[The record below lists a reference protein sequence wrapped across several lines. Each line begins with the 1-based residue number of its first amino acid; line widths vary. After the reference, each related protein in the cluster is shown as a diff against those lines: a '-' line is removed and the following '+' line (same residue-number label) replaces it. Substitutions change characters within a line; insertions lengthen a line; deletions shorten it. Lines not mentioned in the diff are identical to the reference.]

1 MFVRVKKSPHS
12 EKKAVQI
19 VESFRVGGK
28 VRQRIVRHVGMAKD
42 EEELKKLIELAEYI
56 RARMESE
63 ERPGLFS
70 AEEMAR
76 YAIEGR
82 KEKGEKELKVDLRR
96 LREKKRVVVGIHEAY
111 GRIYKELGFDRVI
124 GNPARRRAGV
134 RNLFHIVMGRL
145 SSGGSKMRTVKEME
159 EGFGVELSLPSVYR
173 MMDLLDEGV
182 KRRIE
187 DRAYDAACGLLGGR
201 IKVIFYDC
209 TTIYFESF
217 KEDEIRRK
225 GYSKDMKFNET
236 QVLLGVMVT
245 ERGLPVGY
253 EVYEGSRYEGNTVRD
268 AIEKIRERYKVEE
281 VIFVGDSGILNKK
294 NIEMIEKLGGKY
306 ILGARI
312 KGMSKEVKEEIGK
325 RESYREVVSRDGERL
340 WIKEIELG
348 EGKRL
353 IVTFSEARARK
364 DAEDRQEA
372 IERLMKKIENGGL
385 RPEDL
390 VRNYGYKRFIK
401 VEGECEVKIDE
412 KKIEE
417 DKKWDGLH
425 GVITN
430 HEGMKAEEV
439 IAQYGGLWQVE
450 ETFRITKHDLKV
462 RPIYHW
468 TPRRIRAHIAIC
480 FMALCCARHLEYRL
494 AVQKKAMSV
503 ERIRRALNSVQVSIL
518 EHIDTKA
525 LYGIPSLIREDAKII
540 YDTLGLKLSDV
551 PYEIK
556 RKESNKELSS
566 PYARV

>member
-82 KEKGEKELKVDLRR
+82 KEKGEKELRVDLRR

-145 SSGGSKMRTVKEME
+145 SSGGSKMRTVKEMG

-182 KRRIE
+182 KKRIE
-187 DRAYDAACGLLGGR
+187 ERAYDAACGLLGGR

-325 RESYREVVSRDGERL
+325 RESYKEVVSRDGERL

-353 IVTFSEARARK
+353 IVSFSEARARK

-372 IERLMKKIENGGL
+372 IQRLMKKIENGGL

-430 HEGMKAEEV
+430 DEGMKAEEV

>member
-145 SSGGSKMRTVKEME
+145 SSGGSKMRTVKEMG
-159 EGFGVELSLPSVYR
+159 EGFGVELSLASVYR

-182 KRRIE
+182 KKRIE
-187 DRAYDAACGLLGGR
+187 ERAYDAACGLLGGR

-217 KEDEIRRK
+217 KEDEIRRN
-225 GYSKDMKFNET
+225 GYSKDMEFNET
-236 QVLLGVMVT
+236 QVLVGVMVT

-268 AIEKIRERYKVEE
+268 AIEKIRGRYKVEE

-306 ILGARI
+306 ILGVRI

-325 RESYREVVSRDGERL
+325 RESYKEVVSRDGERL

-353 IVTFSEARARK
+353 IVSFSEARARK

-372 IERLMKKIENGGL
+372 IQRLMKKIENGGL

-390 VRNYGYKRFIK
+390 VMNYGYKRFIK

-439 IAQYGGLWQVE
+439 IAQYGGLRQVE

-503 ERIRRALNSVQVSIL
+503 ERIRQALNSVQVSIL

>member
-82 KEKGEKELKVDLRR
+82 KEKGEKELRVDLRK

-145 SSGGSKMRTVKEME
+145 SSGVSKMRTVKEMG

-268 AIEKIRERYKVEE
+268 AIEKIRRRYKVEE

-325 RESYREVVSRDGERL
+325 RESYKEVVSRDGERL

-372 IERLMKKIENGGL
+372 IQRLMKKIDNGGL

>member
-145 SSGGSKMRTVKEME
+145 SSGGSKMRTVKEMG

-325 RESYREVVSRDGERL
+325 RESYKEVVSRDGERL

-503 ERIRRALNSVQVSIL
+503 ERIRQALNSVQVSIL

>member
-1 MFVRVKKSPHS
+1 
-12 EKKAVQI
+12 
-19 VESFRVGGK
+19 
-28 VRQRIVRHVGMAKD
+28 
-42 EEELKKLIELAEYI
+42 
-56 RARMESE
+56 
-63 ERPGLFS
+63 
-70 AEEMAR
+70 
-76 YAIEGR
+76 
-82 KEKGEKELKVDLRR
+82 
-96 LREKKRVVVGIHEAY
+96 
-111 GRIYKELGFDRVI
+111 
-124 GNPARRRAGV
+124 
-134 RNLFHIVMGRL
+134 
-145 SSGGSKMRTVKEME
+145 
-159 EGFGVELSLPSVYR
+159 
-173 MMDLLDEGV
+173 
-182 KRRIE
+182 
-187 DRAYDAACGLLGGR
+187 
-201 IKVIFYDC
+201 
-209 TTIYFESF
+209 
-217 KEDEIRRK
+217 
-225 GYSKDMKFNET
+225 
-236 QVLLGVMVT
+236 
-245 ERGLPVGY
+245 
-253 EVYEGSRYEGNTVRD
+253 
-268 AIEKIRERYKVEE
+268 
-281 VIFVGDSGILNKK
+281 
-294 NIEMIEKLGGKY
+294 
-306 ILGARI
+306 
-312 KGMSKEVKEEIGK
+312 
-325 RESYREVVSRDGERL
+325 
-340 WIKEIELG
+340 
-348 EGKRL
+348 
-353 IVTFSEARARK
+353 
-364 DAEDRQEA
+364 
-372 IERLMKKIENGGL
+372 
-385 RPEDL
+385 
-390 VRNYGYKRFIK
+390 

>member
-82 KEKGEKELKVDLRR
+82 KEKGEKELRVDLRR

-145 SSGGSKMRTVKEME
+145 SSGGSKMRTVKEMG

-372 IERLMKKIENGGL
+372 IQRLMKKIENGGL

-503 ERIRRALNSVQVSIL
+503 ERIRRALNRVQVSIL